1 MYYMY
6 NVLKSTLL
14 LTLVSTLFL
23 IGASPSLSQITV
35 TVGGATT
42 FFNDAGVH
50 TPFTAHNHNFNQ
62 LVAAG
67 RVQLFYTA
75 AELTTAGLTPGLITS
90 VAFRTNTTSGNPSWL
105 DGTGGGADLPYAY
118 YVRFRTTTVPATSW
132 TNFDAGTTAPSMGAY
147 NPLANFVGA
156 YRTNGGH
163 FINAAG
169 TQNNVVGGPGNG
181 WQKYDFGQTG
191 VSGGFAN
198 TATLTTDVQNGVQWN
213 GTENLI
219 VDIYTRTNLNTGFGG
234 FFTVSI
240 GTSQSNLSFAGVRGN
255 NNGWQANG
263 TLPDAN
269 GVLLTSNTSS
279 TSRAVMQLTYRPLG
293 LEDIFPDDV
302 TGKNTLSN
310 EGLALLNEA
319 PVYDDAGAWSLA
331 NQEPAP
337 YFSFRAQQNT
347 QFFFKYRIEA
357 VNVTGEAVGP
367 DPNGGPAL
375 PAMTPGTIVYTTS
388 SPGSLNDTN
397 MMWARTT
404 PAFGTGTQVFLIQMT
419 DVILN
424 SALYTRSTNFP
435 VIDAGPINAT
445 SPNFGTGQGFEKGDP
460 SIADGSLVLRSAA
473 NTGLPPAFS
482 SNIPKGTYRAVAM
495 LRIPSQS
502 SVSYASKQFF
512 IRYSKDLAAL
522 RINQPKQPILPD
534 NVTYPRGVGLPVQAT
549 FANVAKENAG
559 MFRARLQ
566 VYWDRDT
573 VGAPSANITNDSL
586 IWADTAT
593 WRKQLNGTGAQII
606 NGLASGDSVDFD
618 FNSIPGTRLTNV
630 GDYYIRV
637 FVELQDSCQFGNGVP
652 ICNPTVPG
660 FGTLIDQQN
669 FNDSLP
675 RAPQADYIFRI
686 QPNNEVQ
693 AVVIQRPTG
702 TIVVRRPTQVRTLF
716 RNNGKSSAEFS
727 PVRVHAINASTGVL
741 EFNNTTTVDIPPT
754 PPYNERV
761 AVFPGLWQPQ
771 NVGTYNIKVFS
782 EAATDEQR
790 NNDTAYTTVTVLPAL
805 SGTYTIGLTNVGHP
819 TLGPRNYAS
828 LKAALDDLYFRGI
841 DSDVRFEFTDDN
853 RTSLPAN
860 DPYLVGEQNQLA
872 ISGLDLRSR
881 IISRTP
887 NDKILFT
894 VSAARAQVRGSVV
907 VRMRAANGIGLHFG
921 QSVSPANP
929 NAVQLEFPQPVNK
942 FANSNGNITFEG
954 GPNKSLRLELQA
966 STDIVQN
973 AGFRA
978 AVYFDRGSVNNAVR
992 NCLISTTSPSYK
1004 DSLPLPLQY
1013 TPSGGTRT
1021 YPDDFNRRLVAANN
1035 VAVTYSAGILNRNV
1049 LPYADSSGSNP
1060 DNLDTIINA
1069 NNQIVGNVING
1080 GFGYGVVSL
1089 GIDYE
1094 QQNGNWTR
1102 MYNRNTL
1109 IQDNWISGCFTGGI
1123 YVGNEENCQIIGNR
1137 IDSIRRPTVLNAGA
1151 NFYTTTFGAPNWNN
1165 LSPSFDRGTFGI
1177 QAGGDSL
1184 YSNIN
1189 LRIVGNEVS
1198 NIVSSR
1204 MATGI
1209 LVEQARQVY
1218 GGSTVFPTA
1227 PMRTYVANN
1236 MVWGIG
1242 TGPAANGA
1250 SVTTNVGA
1258 PRVGI
1263 MLTTRR
1269 RFRSLGGNLNTDL
1282 GTATVTANYFNP
1294 QTGNQGA
1301 SFFTERDT
1309 IINNT
1314 VVIGNDQSIN
1324 GGTVVTN
1331 GGVTAALGVQN
1342 ALAPVIWN
1350 NALSVVDNNVDINN
1364 STVHAALFLQ
1374 GITSRDTVRGA
1385 RTDYNAYFTPFNAA
1399 TVRFIRTDLNSGL
1412 FDGTPVAS
1420 TNTEFQVLRQ
1430 WRAWVGRDLN
1440 SVNGDFVSNHEI
1452 IPGTAIAPRRQRV
1465 KTNPLPLNSVLNNRG
1480 VSVSSVGSDIDMSAR
1495 GNGGQAYDIGANE
1508 FNGASLPTD
1517 VEVVEITSPVSYK
1530 AEVGAF
1536 SDAEHVMTTFPI
1548 TFTAIVRNAGNQNL
1562 TNVPVNLKVRVETS
1576 TSNNTVTSAS
1586 VVTPIGSMFPARSFS
1601 SSTEI
1606 DQTVNVPSLLAG
1618 ESRLVVFSTP
1628 NWVPST
1634 YGDTNSSMRPYTTP
1648 NKYTN
1653 GGTVAA
1659 RMSTMFHNV
1668 TPRYQVVVTTPS
1680 DDNPANNLA
1689 QKEVRFYRIQAGMQ
1703 VIASVT
1709 GMGAAT
1715 PVGNPARLNADSL
1728 ITNMDTLGLG
1738 WRIDTARTR
1747 PVRRDYDV
1755 FDRGSWEQRAVN
1767 YRPYRTMFWAHG
1779 GNATLNSNI
1788 PDGIN
1793 TAGASPL
1800 NRFERDDLRDYFN
1813 NGTQVDKKQFI
1824 VASQE
1829 IVPGNARRGAAFDK
1843 EFVED
1848 YLRADT
1854 MRLYYPAVAGTFG
1867 PSSNPTPRPG
1877 DGYNNRQFLGRS
1889 LNFGLIDTIA
1899 PTGVV
1904 GDPITVVHP
1913 AIMRPFTGPNSTGL
1927 ATTASRY
1934 TELPIIAPPTLATL
1948 RDSIMGIALATPT
1961 YNAIT
1966 IGVDWRH
1973 IRKSGVGPGF
1983 RAESGI
1989 VRILRGAID
1998 FFDRN
2003 GGWVVPVELVDFE
2016 ATGLSRSVDVRWAT
2030 AQEVNSGYFEV
2041 ERATLENGLRTN
2053 FEKIANVSAAGNS
2066 QTRKDYGI
2074 IDNNVSNG
2082 VTYVYRLRIVDKDGS
2097 FDYSGEQIVSF
2108 GAGGSNWIG
2117 EVSPN
2122 PVQSIANFDVH
2133 IASDEATEVTL
2144 FDMSGRKVATLLSV
2158 SKAGVHNVRID
2169 AMNLPSG
2176 MYTVSMTTSKETIT
2190 RQIQVVK

>member
-1 MYYMY
+1 MY

-14 LTLVSTLFL
+14 LTLVLAL
-23 IGASPSLSQITV
+23 YIGGVTPTLSQITV
-35 TVGGATT
+35 TVGGGTT
-42 FFNDAGVH
+42 FFGNAGNF
-50 TPFTAHNHNFNQ
+50 TPFTAQAMNFTQ
-62 LVAAG
+62 LLGAG
-67 RVQLFYTA
+67 RTQLFYSA
-75 AELTTAGLTPGLITS
+75 AELTSAGLTPGLITS
-90 VAFRTNTTSGNPSWL
+90 VAFRTNSTAGNPVWT
-105 DGTGGGADLPYAY
+105 DGQGDNGFPSILAY
-118 YVRFRTTTVPATSW
+118 YLRFRTTTVPAASW
-132 TNFDAGTTAPSMGAY
+132 TNFDLATTAVSMGAY
-147 NPLANFVGA
+147 NPLSNFVGA
-156 YRTNGGH
+156 YRTPGGH
-163 FINAAG
+163 FINASG
-169 TQNNVVGGPGNG
+169 TQNNVIGGPGNG

-191 VSGGFAN
+191 IAGGFAN
-198 TATLTTDVQNGVQWN
+198 PAVLTTDVQNGVQWN
-213 GTENLI
+213 GTENII
-219 VDIYTRTNLNTGFGG
+219 VDIYARANFQGWGG
-234 FFTVSI
+234 FFTLDVQTSMSNI
-240 GTSQSNLSFAGVRGN
+240 SFTGARGTGN
-255 NNGWQANG
+255 AWQANG
-263 TLPDAN
+263 AEPDPNLAITN
-269 GVLLTSNTSS
+269 SDQS
-279 TSRAVMQLTYRPLG
+279 TTQRAVMQLTYRPLG

-310 EGLALLNEA
+310 EGLAGLNEA
-319 PVYDDAGAWSLA
+319 PVYDDPGAWSLA

-337 YFSFRAQQNT
+337 YFSFRVQQST
-347 QFFFKYRIEA
+347 QFFFRYRIEA
-357 VNVTGEAVGP
+357 VNVTGEPIGP

-375 PAMTPGTIVYTTS
+375 PAMPAGTVVYSTATTAT
-388 SPGSLNDTN
+388 DTN
-397 MMWARTT
+397 QMWARTT
-404 PAFGTGTQVFLIQMT
+404 PAFGPGTQVFLIQMT
-419 DVILN
+419 DIIGN
-424 SALYTRSTNFP
+424 AALYNRSLVFP
-435 VIDAGPINAT
+435 TIDAGPVTAT
-445 SPNFGTGQGFEKGDP
+445 VGNFGSGQAFEKGDP
-460 SIADGSLVLRSAA
+460 TIADGALVLRSTA
-473 NTGLPPAFS
+473 NAGAGFAG
-482 SNIPKGTYRAVAM
+482 NVPKGTYRAVAM
-495 LRIPSQS
+495 LRIPSQAS
-502 SVSYASKQFF
+502 TSYASKLFF
-512 IRYSKDLAAL
+512 IRYSKDLAVL

-559 MFRARLQ
+559 MFRARMQ
-566 VYWDRDT
+566 IYWDRDT
-573 VGAPSANITNDSL
+573 IGAPSANIANDSL
-586 IWADTAT
+586 IWADTAS
-593 WRKQLNGTGAQII
+593 WRKQLNGSGAQVI

-618 FNSIPGTRLTNV
+618 FNSIPGNRLTNV
-630 GDYYIRV
+630 GDYYVRV
-637 FVELQDSCQFGNGVP
+637 FVELQDSCEFGNGVP
-652 ICNPTVPG
+652 ICNPIN
-660 FGTLIDQQN
+660 FGNFIDQQN
-669 FNDSLP
+669 FNDSMP
-675 RAPQADYIFRI
+675 RQPMADHIFRV

-693 AVVIQRPTG
+693 SVQIQRPQG
-702 TIVVRRPTQVRTLF
+702 TIVVRRPVQVRSLF
-716 RNNGKSSAEFS
+716 RNNGKSSAEFN
-727 PVRVHAINASTGVL
+727 PVRVHAINAATNVL

-782 EAATDEQR
+782 EAATDELR
-790 NNDTAYTTVTVLPAL
+790 SNDTAYTTVTVLPAL
-805 SGTYTIGLTNVGHP
+805 TGTYTIGLTNVGHP

-828 LKAALDDLYFRGI
+828 LNAALDDLYFRGI
-841 DSDVRFEFTDDN
+841 EGDVRYEFTDDN
-853 RTSLPAN
+853 RSLLPAN
-860 DPYLVGEQNQLA
+860 DPYIVGNINNLA

-881 IISRTP
+881 IISKNTT
-887 NDKILFT
+887 DKITFT

-907 VRMRAANGIGLHFG
+907 IRMRAANGIGVHFG
-921 QSVSPANP
+921 QTESPANA
-929 NAVQLEFPQPVNK
+929 NAVQIEFPQPVNK

-966 STDIVQN
+966 TTDIVQN

-992 NCLISTTSPSYK
+992 NCLISTTAPSQK

-1013 TPSGGTRT
+1013 TPSGSGRT
-1021 YPDDFNRRLVAANN
+1021 FPDEFNRRVVAGNN
-1035 VAVTYSAGILNRNV
+1035 VARSYSAGILNRNV
-1049 LPYADSSGSNP
+1049 LPFADSSGSNP
-1060 DNLDTIINA
+1060 NNLDTIINT
-1069 NNQIVGNVING
+1069 NNQMVGNVIQG
-1080 GFGYGVVSL
+1080 GFGYGIVSL

-1094 QQNGNWTR
+1094 QQGGNWTR

-1109 IQDNWISGCFTGGI
+1109 IQNNWISGCFTGGI

-1137 IDSIRRPTVLNAGA
+1137 IDSIRRPTVVPTTM
-1151 NFYTTTFGAPNWNN
+1151 YTTTFGGPNWNN
-1165 LSPSFDRGTFGI
+1165 LTPIFDRGTFGI
-1177 QAGGDSL
+1177 QAGGDTL
-1184 YSNIN
+1184 YSFIN

-1198 NIVSSR
+1198 NIISSR

-1209 LVEQARQVY
+1209 LVEQSRNVY
-1218 GGSTVFPTA
+1218 GGSTVFPSA
-1227 PMRTYVANN
+1227 PARSYIANN
-1236 MVWGIG
+1236 IVWGIG
-1242 TGPAANGA
+1242 AGPSADPQ
-1250 SVTTNVGA
+1250 SVNTVNNA
-1258 PRVGI
+1258 PRAGI
-1263 MLTTRR
+1263 MVTTRR

-1282 GTATVTANYFNP
+1282 GLGGLNVTNYFNP
-1294 QTGNQGA
+1294 QAGNQGLT
-1301 SFFTERDT
+1301 FFTEGDT

-1314 VVIGNDQSIN
+1314 VVIGNDQAVN
-1324 GGTVVTN
+1324 GGSVITN
-1331 GGVTAALGVQN
+1331 GGVTTALGVQN
-1342 ALAPVIWN
+1342 ALSPVIWN
-1350 NALSVVDNNVDINN
+1350 NALSVVDNNVDINT
-1364 STVHAALFLQ
+1364 SFVHSALFLQ

-1399 TVRFIRTDLNSGL
+1399 TVRFVRTDVSSGL
-1412 FDGTPVAS
+1412 FDGLPVAS

-1430 WRAWVGRDLN
+1430 WRSWVGRDLN
-1440 SVNGDFVSNHEI
+1440 SVNGDFVSNHEVVL
-1452 IPGTAIAPRRQRV
+1452 GNAITPRKLRV
-1465 KTNPLPLNSVLNNRG
+1465 KTNPLPTNSVLNNRG
-1480 VSVSSVGSDIDMSAR
+1480 VVTNSLSTDIDVFPR

-1517 VEVVEITSPVSYK
+1517 VEVVDIASPVAYK
-1530 AEVGAF
+1530 AEIGGF
-1536 SDAEHVMTTFPI
+1536 SDAEHIMTTFPV
-1548 TFTAIVRNAGNQNL
+1548 TFTAVVRNAGNQNL
-1562 TNVPVNLKVRVETS
+1562 TNVPVTLTVRVETS
-1576 TSNNTVTSAS
+1576 ASNNTVTTAS

-1601 SSTEI
+1601 STAEI
-1606 DQTVNVPSLLAG
+1606 NQTVTVPSLPVG

-1628 NWVPST
+1628 TWVPRT
-1634 YGDTNSSMRPYTTP
+1634 YGDTNASMRPYITP

-1715 PVGNPARLNADSL
+1715 PIGNPARLNADSL

-1738 WRIDTARTR
+1738 WRIDTNRTS
-1747 PVRRDYDV
+1747 PAVRRDYDV
-1755 FDRGSWEQRAVN
+1755 FDRGSWEIRAVN

-1779 GNATLNSNI
+1779 GNATLNSNV

-1793 TAGASPL
+1793 TAGSSPL

-1813 NGTQVDKKQFI
+1813 TGTQIDKKQFV

-1854 MRLYYPAVAGTFG
+1854 MRLYYPAVAGLFG
-1867 PSSNPTPRPG
+1867 PSSNPNPNPENVN
-1877 DGYNNRQFLGRS
+1877 GYNNRQFIGRS
-1889 LNFGLIDTIA
+1889 VNFSLVDTIA

-1904 GDPITVVHP
+1904 GDPITAVHP
-1913 AIMRPFTGPNSTGL
+1913 AIMRPYTGPASTGL
-1927 ATTASRY
+1927 ATTAGRY
-1934 TELPIIAPPTLATL
+1934 TQNTFILPPPTLSTL

-1983 RAESGI
+1983 RPESG
-1989 VRILRGAID
+1989 VLRLLRGAID

-2003 GGWVVPVELVDFE
+2003 GGWVVPVELVEFE
-2016 ATGLSRSVDVRWAT
+2016 ATGLNRSVDVRWAT

-2041 ERATLENGLRTN
+2041 ERAKLENGLRSS
-2053 FEKIANVSAAGNS
+2053 FEKIANVSASGNS
-2066 QTRKDYGI
+2066 QSRKDYGV
-2074 IDNNVSNG
+2074 IDNNVTNG

-2108 GAGGSNWIG
+2108 GTEGTNWIG

-2133 IASDEATEVTL
+2133 VATDEATEVTL

-2158 SKAGVHNVRID
+2158 SKAGVHSVRLD

-2176 MYTVSMTTSKETIT
+2176 MYTVSMTSSKETIT